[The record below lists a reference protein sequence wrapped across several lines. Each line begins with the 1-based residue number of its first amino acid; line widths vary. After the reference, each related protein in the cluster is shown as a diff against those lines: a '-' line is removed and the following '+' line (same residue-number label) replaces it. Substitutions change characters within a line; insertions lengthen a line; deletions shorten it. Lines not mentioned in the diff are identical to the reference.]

1 MGSTFFGLQIAFS
14 GLKAQRTVME
24 TISHNIANASTP
36 GYTRQRVVL
45 STSPPHPLETSLYF
59 HVKHQ
64 QGTGVDAARIVRVA
78 DAFIDGQLREQ
89 EGLLAEK
96 RQMAEVISQVEGI
109 FGEPGEQGLGAALV
123 AFFNAWE
130 ELTLNPDSLAV
141 RRSLLYQ
148 GEALAGAFQRLG
160 RQISAL
166 QGNLDFE
173 LVSSVAAINQHASY
187 IAEING
193 KIRRM
198 AGSGVSPND
207 LMDERDRLVTE
218 LRKLLSVRVV
228 EQENGEIAVF
238 AGNRALVFG
247 DASYRVTAQQLPGG
261 FHRLVW
267 EQDARPVE
275 LGGGSLTAAVRM
287 RDEYLPGLEEE
298 LNRLV
303 STLASRVNTLHSEGY
318 DLRGDPVVG
327 TLFESFFSGST
338 VRDIRVNP
346 NLMADPSGIAASLG
360 SGPGDVEN
368 ARRIASLRDELAMFG
383 DYTFLDYYRGVV
395 ARVGTDARAMYA
407 EADNTEVL
415 TRQVRQWRESVS
427 GVNLD
432 EEMIRLQEAVH
443 AYQAAARAV
452 TAMDDAIATLIQN
465 MGIVGR

>member
-1 MGSTFFGLQIAFS
+1 MASTFFGLQIAFS

-45 STSPPHPLETSLYF
+45 TTSPPYPLETSLYF

-89 EGLLAEK
+89 EGMLAEK
-96 RQMAEVISQVEGI
+96 RQMADVISQVEGI
-109 FGEPGEQGLGAALV
+109 FGEPGDQGLGATLA
-123 AFFNAWE
+123 AFFNGWE

-148 GEALAGAFQRLG
+148 GEALAGAFQRVG
-160 RQISAL
+160 RQIAAL

-173 LVSSVAAINQHASY
+173 LVSSVASINQYAAY
-187 IAEING
+187 IADING

-198 AGSGVSPND
+198 AGSGVTPND

-228 EQENGEIAVF
+228 EQDNGEISVF

-247 DASYRVTAQQLPGG
+247 DASYRVTVQQLPSG

-267 EQDARPVE
+267 EEDSRPVE
-275 LGGGSLTAAVRM
+275 LGGGSLAAVVRM

-303 STLASRVNTLHSEGY
+303 ATLAERVNSLHAEGY
-318 DLRGDPVVG
+318 DLRGNPVAG
-327 TLFESFFSGST
+327 TPLEAFFLGST
-338 VRDIRVNP
+338 IRDLRVNP
-346 NLMADPSGIAASLG
+346 ELVADPSGIAASLG
-360 SGPGDVEN
+360 TGSGDVEN
-368 ARRIASLRDELAMFG
+368 ARRIASLRDELAMYG
-383 DYTFLDYYRGVV
+383 TYTFLDYYRGVV

-407 EADNTEVL
+407 EAENTEML

-427 GVNLD
+427 GVNID

-452 TAMDDAIATLIQN
+452 TAMDDAIATIIQN